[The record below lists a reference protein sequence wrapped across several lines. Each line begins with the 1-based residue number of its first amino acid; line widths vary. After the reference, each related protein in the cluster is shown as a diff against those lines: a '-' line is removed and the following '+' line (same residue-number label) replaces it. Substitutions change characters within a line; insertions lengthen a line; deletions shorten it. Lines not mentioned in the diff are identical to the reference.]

1 VEVRRAFMTTVLGLV
16 PELTNRHYDP
26 RALFRDL
33 LSRRSITPLLA
44 KFAHDVLEIFY
55 ATNMLHMNPE
65 LRGGHLEN
73 NVE

>member
-1 VEVRRAFMTTVLGLV
+1 MATVLGLI
-16 PELTNRHYDP
+16 PDLTNGHSDP

-55 ATNMLHMNPE
+55 AANMLHINPE
-65 LRGGHLEN
+65 LRGMRLEN